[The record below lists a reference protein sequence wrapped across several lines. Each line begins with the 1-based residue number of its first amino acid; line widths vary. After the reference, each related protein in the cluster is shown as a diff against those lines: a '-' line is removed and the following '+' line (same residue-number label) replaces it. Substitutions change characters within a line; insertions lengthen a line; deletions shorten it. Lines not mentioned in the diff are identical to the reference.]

1 MLWEIAL
8 LHENCA
14 LFNGSTDADSN
25 GMFSMSK
32 ILSETLSEAVNER
45 KLKPNDFIERLQ
57 KRIDENEEVSE
68 EEEDGESEKEVD
80 IRLLSGNNAALGLG

>member
-1 MLWEIAL
+1 
-8 LHENCA
+8 
-14 LFNGSTDADSN
+14 
-25 GMFSMSK
+25 MSK

-45 KLKPNDFIERLQ
+45 KLKPNDFIDRLQ